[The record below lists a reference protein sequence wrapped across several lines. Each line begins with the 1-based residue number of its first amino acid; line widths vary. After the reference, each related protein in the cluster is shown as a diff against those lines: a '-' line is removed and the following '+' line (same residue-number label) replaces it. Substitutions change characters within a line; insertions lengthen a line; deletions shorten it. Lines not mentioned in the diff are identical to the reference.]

1 MVSAAEST
9 ALLLVLLWRL
19 PKIIRNL
26 PKVRRDPYVL
36 MSLIMTFGF
45 VVMFSPFLNLG
56 LMARER
62 SQILPFL
69 AVVVIQLGWGS
80 VKKDEGPAP
89 GGDQRAATALSV

>member
-1 MVSAAEST
+1 
-9 ALLLVLLWRL
+9 
-19 PKIIRNL
+19 
-26 PKVRRDPYVL
+26 

-69 AVVVIQLGWGS
+69 AVVVIQLGWDS
-80 VKKDEGPAP
+80 VKKEKDPVPDSG
-89 GGDQRAATALSV
+89 QRSPTSVVG

>member
-1 MVSAAEST
+1 
-9 ALLLVLLWRL
+9 
-19 PKIIRNL
+19 
-26 PKVRRDPYVL
+26 

-45 VVMFSPFLNLG
+45 IIMFSPFLNLG

-80 VKKDEGPAP
+80 AKKEEGPAP
-89 GGDQRAATALSV
+89 GGDQQTATPISV